1 MQTSLILDYF
11 LAFAASHCF
20 WVISTK
26 PLPLQE
32 FCPLHELLV
41 DLQDDWPLQELTPS
55 QWIFA
60 SSAEAVVMD
69 ATLNSRAAAVAIAAP
84 EADLD
89 INIVNSSY

>member
-60 SSAEAVVMD
+60 SSAEAVVIE
-69 ATLNSRAAAVAIAAP
+69 ATLNRRAAAVAIAAP